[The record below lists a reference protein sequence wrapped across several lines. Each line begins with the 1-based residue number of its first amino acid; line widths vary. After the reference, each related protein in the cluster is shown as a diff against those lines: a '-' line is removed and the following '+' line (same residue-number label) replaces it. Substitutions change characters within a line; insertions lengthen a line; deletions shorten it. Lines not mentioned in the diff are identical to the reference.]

1 MILTD
6 SRVRIFMLAVLVGV
20 IAPLMSCNREPRAD
34 LVLYSSVDDYL
45 LRDVVQAFEEQTGMR
60 VDVVGDTEV
69 TKTTGLM
76 QRLLDEKDA
85 PRADVWWSSEPFA
98 TVRLAR
104 EGVLEPYTSDAA
116 EATFDDGWPDEF
128 RASDDTWYGFA
139 LRARVICFNPDL
151 IDASEVPD
159 SIAEFTSLEW
169 SGRFGMSKPRFGT
182 MRGHMAAIAHA
193 DGIDGLRAWLLAMK
207 ANETPIFESNS
218 SVARGVAAG
227 AREVGLCD
235 TDDVWVVQ
243 DQGLPI
249 DFVYERNDGHASFGP
264 DSRGP
269 LVIPNTIALVR
280 GGTHPDAARVFI
292 DFVLSPEVERMMA
305 ESDSRNVPVHPEVAA
320 DFPDL
325 AIPNPWMPDY
335 EGVDDS
341 MNDAMRLCSEIFVG
355 W

>member
-1 MILTD
+1 
-6 SRVRIFMLAVLVGV
+6 MLAILVA
-20 IAPLMSCNREPRAD
+20 IAAPLASCNREPRAD

-45 LRDVVQAFEEQTGMR
+45 LREVIQAFEDETGMR
-60 VDVVGDTEV
+60 VDVVGDTEM

-104 EGVLEPYTSDAA
+104 QGVLEPYTSEAA
-116 EATFDDGWPDEF
+116 EVTFEEGWPAEF
-128 RASDDTWYGFA
+128 RASDDTWYAFA

-151 IDASEVPD
+151 IDRAEVPD

-169 SGRFGMSKPRFGT
+169 HERVGIAKPRFGT
-182 MRGHMAAIAHA
+182 TRGHMAAIASA
-193 DGIDGLRAWLLAMK
+193 DGIEGLRAWLLGMK
-207 ANETPIFESNS
+207 ANGTPIFESNS

-227 AREVGLCD
+227 AREIGLCD

-243 DQGLPI
+243 DQGQLI
-249 DFVYERNDGHASFGP
+249 DFVYERNDGHESFGP

-269 LVIPNTIALVR
+269 LVVPNTIALVR
-280 GGTHPDAARVFI
+280 GGAHPEAARAFI
-292 DFVLSPEVERMMA
+292 DFVLSPEVERLMA
-305 ESDSRNVPVHPEVAA
+305 QSDSRNVPVHPEVAA
-320 DFPDL
+320 EFPAL
-325 AIPNPWMPDY
+325 AIPDPWIPDY
-335 EGVDDS
+335 EAVDDV
-341 MNDAMRLCSEIFVG
+341 MDEAMRVCSEVFVG